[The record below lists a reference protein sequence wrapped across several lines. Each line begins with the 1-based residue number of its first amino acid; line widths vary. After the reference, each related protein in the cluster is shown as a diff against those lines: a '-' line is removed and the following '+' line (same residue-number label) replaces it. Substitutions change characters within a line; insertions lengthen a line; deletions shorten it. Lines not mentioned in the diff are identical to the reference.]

1 MSRQRKIIISS
12 PKAPAAVGPYSQGV
26 QVGKFLYLSG
36 QIPLNAAGELQQ
48 GDIVIQAIQVLEN
61 IKALLAAAGLCP
73 ADVVKT
79 TVFLIDLADF
89 AEMNRVYAEYFPHN
103 PPARSTIQVAA
114 LPKGA
119 SIEIEVVA
127 MDSRDLAAITEPTPA

>member
-1 MSRQRKIIISS
+1 MSKQRKIISS

-36 QIPLNAAGELQQ
+36 QIPLNAAGELQR
-48 GDIVIQAIQVLEN
+48 GDIVVQAIQVLEN

-79 TVFLIDLADF
+79 TVFLTDLGDF

-103 PPARSTIQVAA
+103 PPARSTIQVAD

-127 MDSRDLAAITEPTPA
+127 VDSRDIETITEPTPA

>member
-1 MSRQRKIIISS
+1 MSKNRKIISS

-48 GDIVIQAIQVLEN
+48 GDIVIQAVQVLEN

-79 TVFLIDLADF
+79 TVFLTDLADF

-127 MDSRDLAAITEPTPA
+127 VDSRDIEAITEPTPA

>member
-1 MSRQRKIIISS
+1 MSKKRKIISS

-48 GDIVIQAIQVLEN
+48 GDILLQTIQVLEN
-61 IKALLAAAGLCP
+61 IKALLAEAGLCP

-79 TVFLIDLADF
+79 TVFLTDLGDF

-127 MDSRDLAAITEPTPA
+127 VDSREMEAITEPTPA

>member
-1 MSRQRKIIISS
+1 MSKQRKIISS

-61 IKALLAAAGLCP
+61 IKALLAEVGLCP

-79 TVFLIDLADF
+79 TVFLTDLGDF

-127 MDSRDLAAITEPTPA
+127 VDSRDMAAITEPTPA

>member
-1 MSRQRKIIISS
+1 MSKDRTVITS

-26 QVGKFLYLSG
+26 RLGQMLFLSG
-36 QIPLNAAGELQQ
+36 QIPLNAAGEVQQ
-48 GDIVIQAIQVLEN
+48 GDIVVQTIQVLEN
-61 IKALLAAAGLCP
+61 IKALLAAAGMCL

-79 TVFLIDLADF
+79 TVFLTDMGDF

-119 SIEIEVVA
+119 AVEIEAIA
-127 MDSRDLAAITEPTPA
+127 MKS

>member
-1 MSRQRKIIISS
+1 MSKDRVIISS

-26 QVGKFLYLSG
+26 RVGNMLFLSG

-48 GDIVIQAIQVLEN
+48 GDIVVQAIQVLEN
-61 IKALLAAAGLCP
+61 IKTMLAAAQMSP

-79 TVFLIDLADF
+79 TVYLTDLSDF
-89 AEMNRVYAEYFPHN
+89 AEMNRVYAEYFPHH
-103 PPARSTIQVAA
+103 PPARTTVQVAA

-119 SIEIEVVA
+119 AIEIDVI
-127 MDSRDLAAITEPTPA
+127 AIKS

>member
-1 MSRQRKIIISS
+1 MSKDRTVISS
-12 PKAPAAVGPYSQGV
+12 PQAPAAVGPYSQGV
-26 QVGKFLYLSG
+26 RVGQMLFLSG
-36 QIPLNAAGELQQ
+36 QIPLNAAGELQR
-48 GDIVIQAIQVLEN
+48 GDIVVQTIQVLEN
-61 IKALLAAAGLCP
+61 IKALLAAAGMCL

-79 TVFLIDLADF
+79 TVFLTDMGDF

-103 PPARSTIQVAA
+103 PPARSTIQVVA

-127 MDSRDLAAITEPTPA
+127 MRP